1 MQFRLTFQALE
12 CINQN
17 LLIAK
22 LDTNGVKKCSLDF
35 THSYLTT
42 RKQNTKTESPFSQR
56 ETLLS
61 EVTQRS
67 WDHVC

>member
-22 LDTNGVKKCSLDF
+22 LDTNGVKNVRLI
-35 THSYLTT
+35 LLIL
-42 RKQNTKTESPFSQR
+42 
-56 ETLLS
+56 TLLQ
-61 EVTQRS
+61 ENKTQKQSHLLVNEKRS
-67 WDHVC
+67 FLR

>member
-22 LDTNGVKKCSLDF
+22 LDTNGVKNVRLI
-35 THSYLTT
+35 LLIL
-42 RKQNTKTESPFSQR
+42 TKTESSFSQR

-67 WDHVC
+67 

>member
-22 LDTNGVKKCSLDF
+22 LDTNGVKNVRLI
-35 THSYLTT
+35 LLIL
-42 RKQNTKTESPFSQR
+42 
-56 ETLLS
+56 TLLQ
-61 EVTQRS
+61 ENKTQKQS
-67 WDHVC
+67 HL